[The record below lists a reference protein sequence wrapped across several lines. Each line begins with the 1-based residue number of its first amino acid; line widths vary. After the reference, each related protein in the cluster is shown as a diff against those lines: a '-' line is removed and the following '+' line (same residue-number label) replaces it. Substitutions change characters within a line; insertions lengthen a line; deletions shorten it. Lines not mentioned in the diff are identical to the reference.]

1 MIEEQYV
8 GVVVQEGNITLSI
21 MLSDAVTRFVSLL
34 SEFLIVE
41 ESFFLPEFMLTD
53 FFFLLVIC
61 RLD

>member
-41 ESFFLPEFMLTD
+41 ESFFLPEFMLTI